1 MVNTPPP
8 NHCFFFWRENESG
21 RENRF
26 WTFFCIFS
34 RAKWVFHA
42 HFFSLF
48 SLFSRLTCPFSRSL
62 TGFFDIF
69 SRVQKKISRAY
80 FWEFSRVGIMFSRA
94 LFEPGNLAATTRLC
108 REACFRYTLES
119 ENCVFVWLFVC
130 LFVCLHKWKLNWKW
144 IWVWQKLQ
152 PLWLEFYTFHF

>member
-1 MVNTPPP
+1 MAP
-8 NHCFFFWRENESG
+8 HCPSVFFFFWAWKRKWAWKPILDLFLHFFTCKVSVS
-21 RENRF
+21 RPLF
-26 WTFFCIFS
+26 LAFFTFFTPNLS
-34 RAKWVFHA
+34 
-42 HFFSLF
+42 FFTVTYRF
-48 SLFSRLTCPFSRSL
+48 FWYFF
-62 TGFFDIF
+62 TGT
-69 SRVQKKISRAY
+69 KKNSRAY